1 MWPSLAHELKAMA
14 DSQRLAAP
22 DFLLGLVRIETEGAR
37 LKTSRESNRMAWRF
51 ASQGSDTMPPA

>member
-1 MWPSLAHELKAMA
+1 MA

-22 DFLLGLVRIETEGAR
+22 GYLIDLVRIETEGAR